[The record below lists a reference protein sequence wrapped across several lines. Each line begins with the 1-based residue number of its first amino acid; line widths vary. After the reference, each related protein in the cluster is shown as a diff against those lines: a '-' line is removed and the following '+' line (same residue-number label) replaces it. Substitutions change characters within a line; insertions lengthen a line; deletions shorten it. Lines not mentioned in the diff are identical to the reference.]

1 MSGLIPLAAALP
13 SSHQRVLLTGSTN
26 QQTADT
32 ISKMQDMVT
41 LGKRQ
46 IEVRAVLQHLVFSC
60 PPKDYYC
67 YVKAAHEF
75 CRDEIRYVFDPS
87 GVELVES
94 PARILQTRVADCDS
108 IVMLMTTLCEQMGFP
123 CRFVTI
129 KADKSRP
136 GDFTHVFCEVKIPGH
151 GWVGSDPTQPD
162 KPFGWEPGPEYPR
175 KNWPAS
181 KDGSEDHESDE
192 MAGMRLGR
200 FGEMI
205 PGVQATPG
213 VIVEKPW
220 QWRSEPITMTPTPEQ
235 LELAPISQPGVP
247 YSEVPAQ
254 DFYSADAAEK
264 MFDHE
269 SAVTCPMFQNVPDYD
284 YAQPM
289 SGLGA
294 IDPNI
299 NWTPYDDF
307 NWLPFFIALGA
318 AYLTYRLWKPRN
330 KQ

>member
-1 MSGLIPLAAALP
+1 MWLNRLVDLPQALP
-13 SSHQRVLLTGSTN
+13 SNYKRILLSGSTN
-26 QQTADT
+26 SQTADT
-32 ISKMQDMVT
+32 IDQMQQMVT

-46 IEVRAVLQHLVFSC
+46 IEVRKVLQEFLTNC
-60 PPKDYYC
+60 DPKDYYC
-67 YVKAAHEF
+67 YAEAAHLF
-75 CRDEIRYVFDPS
+75 CRDQIRYVFDPS

-94 PARILQTRVADCDS
+94 PARILETRVADCDS
-108 IVMLMTTLCEQMGFP
+108 IVMLMATLCEQMGFA

-129 KADKSRP
+129 KADKKRP
-136 GDFTHVFCEVKIPGH
+136 DDYTHVFCEVKIPGY

-181 KDGSEDHESDE
+181 NDGGEDHESDE
-192 MAGMRLGR
+192 MAGMNRLGR
-200 FGEMI
+200 FGETI

-220 QWRSEPITMTPTPEQ
+220 QWRSEPITMTPTPEM

-264 MFDHE
+264 MFDTE
-269 SAVTCPMFQNVPDYD
+269 NAALCPVVANIPDYD
-284 YAQPM
+284 YRSPSDL
-289 SGLGA
+289 SGLGQ
-294 IDPNI
+294 
-299 NWTPYDDF
+299 
-307 NWLPFFIALGA
+307 LPAVPKWALVLGA
-318 AYLTYRLWKPRN
+318 AALLYFWMRK
-330 KQ
+330 K